1 MEKDT
6 QIIQEIV
13 KEFRRRVITESI
25 PRIKKCLNMVDKS
38 KVWYR
43 QNEEVNSIGN
53 LILHL
58 NGNAR
63 QWILSG
69 LGNAPDN
76 RFRKEEFI
84 PNQNTTKE
92 ELLSILN
99 DLENDLENFIAGQN
113 FGALTDVR
121 KVQVFEETG
130 VSILI
135 HVIEHFSYHTGQ
147 ITLLTKLFTGLPTNY
162 YGNINLDINE

>member
-1 MEKDT
+1 MEKEK
-6 QIIQEIV
+6 QIHQEIV
-13 KEFRRRVITESI
+13 LEFRRRVITESI
-25 PRIKKCLNMVDKS
+25 PRIKKCLNMVDES

-58 NGNAR
+58 VGNAR
-63 QWILSG
+63 QWIFSG
-69 LGNAPDN
+69 LGNAPDKRIRN
-76 RFRKEEFI
+76 EEFI
-84 PNQNTTKE
+84 PNQNISKE
-92 ELLSILN
+92 NLLSILN
-99 DLENDLENFIAGQN
+99 VLENDLEKFIAGPN
-113 FGALTDVR
+113 LGLLTDIR